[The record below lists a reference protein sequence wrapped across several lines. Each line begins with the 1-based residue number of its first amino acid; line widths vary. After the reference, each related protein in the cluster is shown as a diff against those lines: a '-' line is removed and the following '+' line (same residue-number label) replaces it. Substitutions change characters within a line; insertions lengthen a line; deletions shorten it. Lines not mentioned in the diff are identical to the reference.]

1 MLQAVVFDMDGLMV
15 DSEPIWAA
23 AWGPAFARRG
33 LSVLPG
39 VIESCVGSSHEGGA
53 QIVSRAYDGDPEALA
68 AFQEHFDVAAEL
80 FLASGAPKKPGLD
93 ELLDW
98 LRAAGVP
105 MAVASSSSRD
115 VVEAV
120 LAHAGVRDRFSVV
133 VTGDDG
139 HPSKPAPDIFLA
151 AARRLGVDPD
161 RTLVLEDSFAGVRA
175 AHDGG
180 FLTVMVPD
188 AVAPT
193 AEVEA
198 LCDCVCPSLRKVLDL
213 LEEGLLGGA

>member
-1 MLQAVVFDMDGLMV
+1 MLQAVIFDMDGLMV

-39 VIESCVGSSHEGGA
+39 VIESCVGSTHEGGA

-80 FLASGAPKKPGLD
+80 FVASGAPKKPGLD

-105 MAVASSSSRD
+105 LAVASSSSRD

-120 LAHAGVRDRFSVV
+120 LSHAGVRDRLSVV

-139 HPSKPAPDIFLA
+139 HRSKPAPDIFLA
-151 AARRLGVDPD
+151 AARALGVEPA
-161 RTLVLEDSFAGVRA
+161 RTLVLEDSPAGVRA

-180 FLTVMVPD
+180 FSVVMVPD
-188 AVAPT
+188 AVPPT
-193 AEVEA
+193 EELAA
-198 LCDCVCPSLRKVLDL
+198 LCDHVCASLHEVRAL
-213 LEEGLLGGA
+213 LERGFMAGA